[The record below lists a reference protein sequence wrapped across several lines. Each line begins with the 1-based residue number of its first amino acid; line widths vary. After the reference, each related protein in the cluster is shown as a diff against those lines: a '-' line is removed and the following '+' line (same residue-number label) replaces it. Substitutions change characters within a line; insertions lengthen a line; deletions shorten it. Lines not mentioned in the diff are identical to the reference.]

1 MIRMNYPNFLY
12 YLSTF
17 YAIFILTPVMNAH
30 KGGYAA
36 QDKMAKLKS
45 FNWKALQ
52 NYSQQELELKL
63 EEVKNTKRCRF
74 NNFHKIFFNYRSI

>member
-1 MIRMNYPNFLY
+1 MNYPNFLY

-45 FNWKALQ
+45 FNWKALH

-74 NNFHKIFFNYRSI
+74 NNFHKIFFNYRYI

>member
-1 MIRMNYPNFLY
+1 MQYLFL
-12 YLSTF
+12 
-17 YAIFILTPVMNAH
+17 PVMNAH

-45 FNWKALQ
+45 FNWKALH

-63 EEVKNTKRCRF
+63 EEVKNTKRPRF
-74 NNFHKIFFNYRSI
+74 NFHKMLFNYRSI